1 MLLPRLSWIARM
13 EPRLEGPPTVK
24 MAFTRVLSELSVYAP
39 GRCALPTT
47 NTWIERSWPMVTSSS
62 KLRKLRDTA
71 LRLLLKLLELLEL
84 LELLRGELA
93 LVDDGRRRRRRDRS
107 GLLARCGARRAGGAG
122 GGHGHDA
129 GVVLPLLRVLAEGSG
144 RKPEQDQ
151 PG

>member
-62 KLRKLRDTA
+62 KL
-71 LRLLLKLLELLEL
+71 LKLLELLEL

-107 GLLARCGARRAGGAG
+107 GLLARCGARRAGSAG
-122 GGHGHDA
+122 GRHGHDA

-151 PG
+151 PGHQKT